1 MGLNVLN
8 DFGYSRR
15 YYLRHP
21 LRFLRECGQNLRAA
35 WLRATQGWC
44 GRDVWN
50 MDMWFLEVMPLML
63 RHLAE
68 NSCGYP
74 GTEPFETPEKW
85 SDWLNAMADTFE
97 ALQEE
102 NWNSR
107 NEYEEEY
114 HNMIVRNF
122 GANKGVETKDDEE
135 VRELYYMR
143 MQELSEEN
151 QALLEDTMRE
161 FSKYFHF
168 LWD

>member
-1 MGLNVLN
+1 
-8 DFGYSRR
+8 
-15 YYLRHP
+15 
-21 LRFLRECGQNLRAA
+21 
-35 WLRATQGWC
+35 
-44 GRDVWN
+44 
-50 MDMWFLEVMPLML
+50 MPQML
-63 RHLAE
+63 RHLAK

-74 GTEPFETPEKW
+74 GVEPFETPEKW
-85 SDWLNAMADTFE
+85 DDWLNAMADTFE

-102 NWNSR
+102 SWNSR
-107 NEYEEEY
+107 NEYEKKY

-151 QALLEDTMRE
+151 QALLEDTMKE
-161 FSKYFHF
+161 FGKYFHF